1 MLGWTNSSIGSGGF
15 MLLALDIGNTNIVAG
30 VFSGEALIARWR
42 LTTEARRTSDEYAVL
57 LHSLFRVS
65 DVDGANLDQVI
76 IASVVPVAQ
85 ETLRGALQQYWHLE
99 PMTVT
104 HRLDFGIP
112 VRYNPSTA
120 VGADRLANAVA
131 AIAGYGTPAI
141 VVDFG
146 TATTFDVISNEGEY
160 LGGAI
165 APGLEISQ
173 DALLART
180 AQLPHFS
187 LQPPPAA
194 IGTSTVTSLQSG
206 ILFGYAGLVDG
217 LVERIAGELGGDVHV
232 IATGGLAT
240 TVSPLATKVR
250 HVDVDLTLVGL
261 RLIHERNS

>member
-1 MLGWTNSSIGSGGF
+1 

-30 VFSGEALIARWR
+30 VFAGDALVARWR

-57 LHSLFRVS
+57 LQSLFQAS
-65 DVDGANLDQVI
+65 DVNSDALDGVI
-76 IASVVPVAQ
+76 IASVVPAAQ
-85 ETLRGALQQYWHLE
+85 ETLRHALEQYWHLE
-99 PMTVT
+99 AMTVS
-104 HRLDFGIP
+104 HHLDIGIP
-112 VRYNPSTA
+112 VCYNPTTA

-131 AIAGYGTPAI
+131 AIALYGTPAV

-146 TATTFDVISNEGEY
+146 TATTFDVISARGEY

-165 APGLEISQ
+165 APGLEISE
-173 DALLART
+173 DALLSRT
-180 AQLPHFS
+180 AQLPRIS
-187 LQPPPAA
+187 LQAPPAA

-217 LVERIAGELGGDVHV
+217 LVERIASELSDDVHV

-240 TVSPLATKVR
+240 TVSPLSSRVQ

>member
-1 MLGWTNSSIGSGGF
+1 
-15 MLLALDIGNTNIVAG
+15 MLLALDIGNTNVVAG
-30 VFSGEALIARWR
+30 MFSGETLIARWR

-57 LHSLFRVS
+57 LQSLFRAS
-65 DVDGANLDQVI
+65 QVDGDALDDVI

-85 ETLRGALQQYWHLE
+85 ETLRESLEQYWHVE
-99 PMTVT
+99 PMTVS
-104 HRLDFGIP
+104 HHLDFGIP
-112 VRYNPSTA
+112 VHYKPSTA
-120 VGADRLANAVA
+120 VGADRIANAVA
-131 AIAGYGTPAI
+131 AIAGYGTPAV

-146 TATTFDVISNEGEY
+146 TATTFDVISNKGEY

-165 APGLEISQ
+165 APGLEVSQ

-187 LQPPPAA
+187 LQQPPTA

-217 LVERIAGELGGDVHV
+217 LVERIAGELGGHVHV
-232 IATGGLAT
+232 IATGGLAA
-240 TVSPLATKVR
+240 TVSPLSTRVQ

-261 RLIHERNS
+261 RLIHERNK

>member
-1 MLGWTNSSIGSGGF
+1 
-15 MLLALDIGNTNIVAG
+15 MLLALDIGNTNVVAG
-30 VFSGEALIARWR
+30 MFSGETLIARWR

-57 LHSLFRVS
+57 LQSLFRAS
-65 DVDGANLDQVI
+65 QVDGDVLDDVI

-85 ETLRGALQQYWHLE
+85 ETLRESLEQYWHVE
-99 PMTVT
+99 PMIAS
-104 HRLDFGIP
+104 HHLDFGIP
-112 VRYNPSTA
+112 VRYDPSTA
-120 VGADRLANAVA
+120 VGADRIANAVA
-131 AIAGYGTPAI
+131 AIAGYGTPAV

-146 TATTFDVISNEGEY
+146 TATTFDVISSEGEY

-187 LQPPPAA
+187 LQPPPTA

-206 ILFGYAGLVDG
+206 TLFGYAGLVDG
-217 LVERIAGELGGDVHV
+217 LVERIAGELGGHVHV
-232 IATGGLAT
+232 IATGGLAA
-240 TVSPLATKVR
+240 TVSPLSTKVE

-261 RLIHERNS
+261 RLIHERNK